1 MLNVK
6 DLKAYYHSGP
16 EDDEASHLVKERI
29 SVGVLMHHKQKRPPR
44 CGVTSAQTQAA
55 SEQGGQLSI
64 ICQGTTIQYEP
75 LFIHATLIKSK
86 IKHNI
91 PTKKHQSYK
100 MHSDYESL

>member
-1 MLNVK
+1 MNVK

-64 ICQGTTIQYEP
+64 TCQEN
-75 LFIHATLIKSK
+75 TLINH
-86 IKHNI
+86 IKDRSLGPLWG
-91 PTKKHQSYK
+91 PTS
-100 MHSDYESL
+100 SLGPFGPPLG